1 MINSFIHSFTH
12 LFSHLSLIFSLKTNE
27 NKEISLLLIKNKI
40 KLKNK
45 KN

>member
-1 MINSFIHSFTH
+1 MINSFIHSLTH